1 VLDSEE
7 DELDSGLDE
16 LDSVDVAGVW
26 VSVVAVVFTVST
38 GVVAVSE
45 LVASADLACSVV
57 VWVRV
62 GSVSVVCV
70 VVDDDAACGAR
81 EAALRAFVEPVEV
94 VTRFAARS
102 PLVEDFPFVSA
113 PFVAALALLPGKAC
127 AASSVKAP
135 VSVAEPASSQRL
147 QRARRR
153 SAASRERL
161 DGDGSMRTYSTPQP
175 SIH

>member
-7 DELDSGLDE
+7 DSEDAD
-16 LDSVDVAGVW
+16 GVSA
-26 VSVVAVVFTVST
+26 SVVFAVST
-38 GVVAVSE
+38 GVVDV
-45 LVASADLACSVV
+45 VASAVVVASVGVACSVV
-57 VWVRV
+57 VVWV

-70 VVDDDAACGAR
+70 VVDGDAACGAC
-81 EAALRAFVEPVEV
+81 EAALRAFVESVVECVARFV
-94 VTRFAARS
+94 VRPSRARAAS
-102 PLVEDFPFVSA
+102 PLLSVPF
-113 PFVAALALLPGKAC
+113 AALAVLPGKAC

-153 SAASRERL
+153 RAASRERL
-161 DGDGSMRTYSTPQP
+161 DGGVLMGTYSTPKP

>member
-7 DELDSGLDE
+7 VPEEEDELGSAD
-16 LDSVDVAGVW
+16 VDGVW
-26 VSVVAVVFTVST
+26 VSVVFVVSA
-38 GVVAVSE
+38 GVVVAGPVDPA
-45 LVASADLACSVV
+45 LVVASVCVACSVV
-57 VWVRV
+57 WVWV
-62 GSVSVVCV
+62 GSASVVWV
-70 VVDDDAACGAR
+70 VVEDVVASGDR
-81 EAALRAFVEPVEV
+81 EAALRAFVEPAEV

-113 PFVAALALLPGKAC
+113 PFVAARAVLPGKAC

-135 VSVAEPASSQRL
+135 VSVAEPASNQRL

-161 DGDGSMRTYSTPQP
+161 DGDGVMRSYSTPWP